1 MPVARLPH
9 RVRRQRRRLSLRLA
23 RARRALRQIG
33 APRVHGI
40 TPEVRRLID
49 GHRGVF

>member
-9 RVRRQRRRLSLRLA
+9 RVRRHRRRLSLSLV
-23 RARRALRQIG
+23 RAGRVLRRIG
-33 APRVHGI
+33 APRAHDI
-40 TPEVRRLID
+40 TPEVRALID